1 MSRAGCLPENRF
13 SVPYLGRTFR
23 FCRRSAWQELQFS
36 GAVERLLEHLPGA
49 DLPGRQKQAVAGNA
63 VLLWQALDGPD
74 AAGSPEEILRRF
86 SAGQIADLVR
96 LYFEP
101 DGGGEVWYDEC
112 GVNAGFS
119 GEEGAV

>member
-1 MSRAGCLPENRF
+1 M
-13 SVPYLGRTFR
+13 
-23 FCRRSAWQELQFS
+23 QFP

-74 AAGSPEEILRRF
+74 AAGSPEEVLRRF
-86 SAGQIADLVR
+86 SAGQIADLVPPVLVAGDP

>member
-36 GAVERLLEHLPGA
+36 GAAERLLEHLPGA

-74 AAGSPEEILRRF
+74 AAGSPKRSCAGSVPARSLTSSGSILSRTAAGKSGMM
-86 SAGQIADLVR
+86 SAA
-96 LYFEP
+96 
-101 DGGGEVWYDEC
+101 
-112 GVNAGFS
+112 
-119 GEEGAV
+119 

>member
-1 MSRAGCLPENRF
+1 MSRVDRLPENRF
-13 SVPYLGRTFR
+13 SVRYLGRVFR
-23 FCRRSAWQELQFS
+23 FCRRSALQELQFS
-36 GAVERLLEHLPGA
+36 GEVDRLLDGLSGLE
-49 DLPGRQKQAVAGNA
+49 LPGRQKLAVAGNS

-74 AAGSPEEILRRF
+74 AIGSPEEVLHRF

-112 GVNAGFS
+112 GVNEGFPH
-119 GEEGAV
+119 EEGSI

>member
-49 DLPGRQKQAVAGNA
+49 DLPGRQKQAVAGI
-63 VLLWQALDGPD
+63 W
-74 AAGSPEEILRRF
+74 F

>member
-49 DLPGRQKQAVAGNA
+49 DLPGRQKQAVAGG
-63 VLLWQALDGPD
+63 GPPD
-74 AAGSPEEILRRF
+74 VAGGGYCAAHM
-86 SAGQIADLVR
+86 ADLCR
-96 LYFEP
+96 IFFARQ
-101 DGGGEVWYDEC
+101 GGGEVWYDEC